1 MLHFDR
7 EISEYSRV
15 GLTSVQAQ
23 EILTEQGYNQLPT
36 KKHKP
41 LWLRFLLQFHDV
53 MIYILL
59 VAAIL
64 SFIMNDPIEGFVIL
78 AIVLINA
85 ILGLYQ
91 EGKAQNAV
99 ESLKKLSAPSARVL
113 RDGVI
118 SLIAAKELV
127 VGDIVYLEAGDL
139 VSADLRL
146 LETTNLKID
155 ESTLTGE
162 SVPVEK
168 NANVVLASNTL
179 IGDRINM
186 AYSSGQVTY
195 GKGVGIVVNTGINS
209 EVGKIA
215 NSLAESDDVITPLQK
230 QLSAL
235 GKGLGI
241 LGLAICVLLF
251 IVGLLNGID
260 AFEMLLTAISLA
272 VAIIPESLPTVATIV
287 LSLGVARLV
296 SKMAIVKSLPA
307 VETLGSTSV
316 ICTDKTGTLT
326 QNKMVVQ
333 DSFVFH
339 KDDEELLRLGM
350 SVCND
355 ASFDENNQTWI
366 GDPTEIALKQWSQLS
381 DVKLE
386 RKAELPFDSE
396 RKLMTVVM
404 NNGQVFCKG
413 GVDEILN
420 ICVGLR
426 DSDRTKILAKNKEMA
441 SRALRVLALAMKND
455 GTLSESGLMFV
466 GLVGMIDPPRS
477 EVVDAIAQ
485 CQSAH
490 IMPVM
495 ITGDHLLTAK
505 AIGVEIGLLKEGQEC
520 VSGQELELMSDDEL
534 FERVKNIGIYAR
546 VSPQHKERIVKA
558 FQKHGFVVAM
568 TGDGVNDAIALKR
581 ADIGCAMGIV
591 GSEVSKQ
598 AADLILMDDNFSTIV
613 SAVREGRRIR
623 DNILKAI
630 MYLLSCNFGE
640 LLLLVVALVLG
651 FDVPLLAI
659 HILWINLVTDSLP
672 ALALGVDPA
681 RKNIMNDY
689 PNNGNSLLDKKKIS
703 NMLFF
708 GLVIGLVAFGAYL
721 IGSNYSLNMART
733 MSFTVLGFSQLVHCL
748 NIHANGESFF
758 KNLFN
763 NRFIWFSFIVNSLMM
778 LLVLYVPFLNF
789 VFKLDDMPINLL
801 IICCCLSLLP
811 FAVYQ
816 IKFYLKKISK
826 NIKKI

>member
-1 MLHFDR
+1 MLHFDKNV
-7 EISEYSRV
+7 SEYSKS
-15 GLTSVQAQ
+15 GLTSEQVQKR
-23 EILTEQGYNQLPT
+23 LHEQGYNQLPVNKT
-36 KKHKP
+36 KP
-41 LWLRFLLQFHDV
+41 IWLRFLLQFHDV

-59 VAAIL
+59 FAAIL

-113 RDGVI
+113 RDGAL
-118 SLIAAKELV
+118 SLIDARELV

-155 ESTLTGE
+155 EATLTGE
-162 SVPVEK
+162 SVPIEK
-168 NANVVLASNTL
+168 NANVVLDSNTL

-195 GKGVGIVVNTGINS
+195 GKGFGIVVNTGMNT
-209 EVGKIA
+209 EMGKIA
-215 NSLAESDDVITPLQK
+215 HSLSECDDVATPLQK

-241 LGLAICVLLF
+241 LGLIICILLF
-251 IVGLLNGID
+251 IIGLLNGID

-326 QNKMVVQ
+326 MNKMVVK
-333 DSFVFH
+333 DTFIFH
-339 KDDEELLRLGM
+339 NDDEELLKLGM

-355 ASFDENNQTWI
+355 ASFDEINGIWI
-366 GDPTEIALKQWSQLS
+366 GDPTEIALKQWAKIDSIKF
-381 DVKLE
+381 D
-386 RKAELPFDSE
+386 RKSELPFDSE

-404 NNGQVFCKG
+404 SNGQVFSKG

-420 ICVGLR
+420 ICVGLS
-426 DSDRTKILAKNKEMA
+426 DSERLKILAKNKDMA
-441 SRALRVLALAMKND
+441 SRALRVLALAMKSD
-455 GTLSESGLMFV
+455 GVLSESGLTFV
-466 GLVGMIDPPRS
+466 GLVGMIDPPRP
-477 EVVDAIAQ
+477 EVIDAISQ
-485 CQSAH
+485 CRSAH

-505 AIGVEIGLLKEGQEC
+505 AIGFEIGLLKEGQDC
-520 VSGQELELMSDDEL
+520 VTGHELELMSDDEL
-534 FERVKNIGIYAR
+534 FDRVRNIGIYAR

-640 LLLLVVALVLG
+640 LLLLVIALIFG

-681 RKNIMNDY
+681 RDNIMSDY
-689 PNNGNSLLDKKKIS
+689 PNNGNSLLDKKKIL

-708 GLVIGLVAFGAYL
+708 GLIICLVAFVAYL
-721 IGSNYSLNMART
+721 IGHNYSLNMART

-748 NIHANGESFF
+748 NIHASEESFL

-763 NRFIWFSFIVNSLMM
+763 NRFIWLSFLINSFMM
-778 LLVLYVPFLNF
+778 LIVLYVPFFNF
-789 VFKLDDMPINLL
+789 VFKLNMMPVRLLMICLGLSLIPL
-801 IICCCLSLLP
+801 II
-811 FAVYQ
+811 YQ
-816 IKFYLKKISK
+816 IKVLFTKKH
-826 NIKKI
+826 

>member
-7 EISEYSRV
+7 EVSEYSKS
-15 GLTSVQAQ
+15 GLTNKQAKDLLSQ
-23 EILTEQGYNQLPT
+23 YGYNQLPT
-36 KKHKP
+36 KKNKP

-64 SFIMNDPIEGFVIL
+64 SFVMNDPIEGFVIL

-118 SLIAAKELV
+118 SLVDAKELV

-168 NANVVLASNTL
+168 NANVVLAANTV

-195 GKGVGIVVNTGINS
+195 GKGIGVVVSTGVNS
-209 EVGKIA
+209 EMGKIA
-215 NSLAESDDVITPLQK
+215 HSLSESDDVITPLQK
-230 QLSAL
+230 QLAAL
-235 GKGLGI
+235 GKSLGI
-241 LGLAICVLLF
+241 LGLVICVLLF
-251 IVGLLNGID
+251 IVGLLNGIN

-296 SKMAIVKSLPA
+296 SKMAVVKSLPA

-333 DSFVFH
+333 DYFVFH
-339 KDDEELLRLGM
+339 KDDEELLKLGM

-355 ASFDENNQTWI
+355 ASFDEVNQSWI
-366 GDPTEIALKQWSQLS
+366 GDPTEIALKQWANLS
-381 DVKLE
+381 DSKLE
-386 RKAELPFDSE
+386 RKGEIPFDSE

-404 NNGQVFCKG
+404 NNGQVFSKG

-420 ICVGLR
+420 ICVGL
-426 DSDRTKILAKNKEMA
+426 SDGDRSKILAKNKEMA
-441 SRALRVLALAMKND
+441 LRALRVLALAIKND
-455 GTLSESGLMFV
+455 GALSESGLVFV
-466 GLVGMIDPPRS
+466 GLVGMIDPPRP
-477 EVVDAIAQ
+477 EVIEAIAQ
-485 CQSAH
+485 CQRAH

-495 ITGDHLLTAK
+495 ITGDHLLTAQ
-505 AIGVEIGLLKEGQEC
+505 AIGREIGLLKSGQEC
-520 VSGQELELMSDDEL
+520 VSGQELELMSDEEL

-558 FQKHGFVVAM
+558 FQRHGFVVAM

-613 SAVREGRRIR
+613 SAVSEGRRIR

-640 LLLLVVALVLG
+640 LLLLVIALILG

-672 ALALGVDPA
+672 ALALGIDPA
-681 RKNIMNDY
+681 RNNIMDDY
-689 PNNGNSLLDKKKIS
+689 PNNGNALLDKTKIS

-721 IGSNYSLNMART
+721 IGDKWSLSMART
-733 MSFTVLGFSQLVHCL
+733 MSFTVLGFSQLVHCF
-748 NIHANGESFF
+748 NIHANGENFF

-763 NRFIWFSFIVNSLMM
+763 NRFIWLSFLVNSLMM

-789 VFKLDDMPINLL
+789 IFKLEMLPVNLL
-801 IICCCLSLLP
+801 MICLGLSLVPL
-811 FAVYQ
+811 VIYQ
-816 IKFYLKKISK
+816 IKIFF
-826 NIKKI
+826 IKK